1 MSGPDQRHRV
11 RRRYA
16 DGPHGQVHLAEAGPE
31 DGRPVVLL
39 HQTPRSVD
47 EYRDVLPLL
56 AGAGLR
62 AVAVDTPGFG
72 ASDPVPEPSV
82 ETLAAAVGDAVAGLG
97 PAVVVG
103 HHTGG
108 VLAVELAATRPA
120 QVAGL
125 VLSSTPLVDAAFRGR
140 PPHGVDD
147 VEPADDGTH
156 LTALWRGRAP
166 LYPPGRRDLLERFVR
181 DALTAGLELSHEG
194 HALVRRYLM
203 EDRLPALAAPVLLVA
218 APDDPFGSPN
228 TARMAQALP
237 AAGLPRPEVVEIPG
251 GTVPLPDQCP
261 AEYAAAV
268 ARFAAGLP

>member
-1 MSGPDQRHRV
+1 MSVRV
-11 RRRYA
+11 RRRYV
-16 DGPHGQVHLAEAGPE
+16 DLPHGQVHLAEAGP
-31 DGRPVVLL
+31 DGGRPVVLL

-56 AGAGLR
+56 AAAGLR

-72 ASDPVPEPSV
+72 ASDPLPAPSV

-97 PAVVVG
+97 PAVLAG

-108 VLAVELAATRPA
+108 VLAVELAATRPR

-156 LTALWRGRAP
+156 LLALWRGRAP
-166 LYPPGRRDLLERFVR
+166 FYPPGRRDLLERFVR
-181 DALTAGLELSHEG
+181 DALTAGELAHEG
-194 HALVRRYLM
+194 HALVRRYAM
-203 EDRLPALAAPVLLVA
+203 EDRLPTLTAPVLLLA
-218 APDDPFGSPN
+218 APEDPFGAPN
-228 TARMAQALP
+228 TARMAEALP
-237 AAGLPRPEVVEIPG
+237 AAGRPRPVVVEVPG

-261 AEYAAAV
+261 EEYAAAV
-268 ARFAAGLP
+268 VRFTAGLP